1 MHRVT
6 TTDTGT
12 WAAPYAGGP
21 VRGAVDVPGS
31 KSITNRALLLAALA
45 DGPSTLHR
53 PLLARDTRLMVQA
66 LTSLGVGITDSPDSL
81 TVTPGPLTGPA
92 AVDCGLAG
100 TVMRFVPPV
109 AALATG
115 TVTFDGDPRAHERP
129 MGQLLQALRR
139 LGVAVEPTAQSLPF
153 SLEGTGGVAGGT
165 VTIDAS
171 ASSQFVSALLL
182 AGARYDRGVDL
193 RHDGK
198 PVPSLPHVA
207 MTVDMLRRR
216 GVAVD
221 DSEPNRW
228 AVTPGP
234 IRAVDVDVEPDLSNA
249 APFLAAA
256 VVTAGTVTVRGWPQA
271 TTQAGDALRWILRQ
285 FGATVTLD
293 SAGLTVT
300 GPDRVAGVDLDL
312 HEVGELVP
320 VVAAVAAVADAPSYL
335 RGIAHLRGHETDRL
349 AALRTE
355 LERLGADVSE
365 TADGL
370 EIRPR
375 PLTGAVVRT
384 YGDHRMAQAAA
395 VLGLVVPGVL
405 VEDVATT
412 AKTHP
417 AFVDAWT
424 ALVR

>member
-1 MHRVT
+1 MHGVT
-6 TTDTGT
+6 ATDTGT
-12 WAAPYAGGP
+12 WAAPYASGP

-45 DGPSTLHR
+45 DAPSSLHR
-53 PLLARDTRLMVQA
+53 PLLARDTRLMMRG
-66 LTSLGVGITDSPDSL
+66 LMSLGVAIAAGADSL
-81 TVTPGPLTGPA
+81 TVTPAALAGPA
-92 AVDCGLAG
+92 DVDCGLAG

-115 TVTFDGDPRAHERP
+115 TVSFDGDPRARERP
-129 MGQLLQALRR
+129 MDQILDALRA
-139 LGVAVEPTAQSLPF
+139 LGVAVQSAARSLPF
-153 SLEGTGGVAGGT
+153 SLEGTGRVAGGA

-182 AGARYDRGVDL
+182 AGPRYNSGVDV

-207 MTVDMLRRR
+207 MTVDMLRQR
-216 GVAVD
+216 GVTVD

-228 AVTPGP
+228 AVRPGP
-234 IRAVDVDVEPDLSNA
+234 IAAVDVEVEPDLSNA

-256 VVTAGTVTVRGWPQA
+256 VVTAGTVAVRGWPEA
-271 TTQAGDALRWILRQ
+271 TTQAGDALRGILTQ

-293 SAGLTVT
+293 SVGLTVT

-312 HEVGELVP
+312 HDVGELAP
-320 VVAAVAAVADAPSYL
+320 VVAAVAAVADGPSHL
-335 RGIAHLRGHETDRL
+335 RGIAHLRGHETNRL
-349 AALRTE
+349 LALRTE
-355 LERLGADVSE
+355 LERLGAYVRE
-365 TADGL
+365 TTDGL
-370 EIRPR
+370 HIRPR
-375 PLTGAVVRT
+375 PMRGAVFRT
-384 YGDHRMAQAAA
+384 YADHRMAQAAA
-395 VLGLVVPGVL
+395 VLGLVVPGVQ

-424 ALVR
+424 ALVT